1 MTRLTVCGI
10 SVLPFILM
18 LLGKCHFIMTPLFV
32 DISFQIIHSYHCL
45 IYFKELINKWPGDM
59 NNALNSFLA
68 QDISHEKDEGVDQER
83 KKKKLNEK
91 V

>member
-1 MTRLTVCGI
+1 
-10 SVLPFILM
+10 
-18 LLGKCHFIMTPLFV
+18 
-32 DISFQIIHSYHCL
+32 
-45 IYFKELINKWPGDM
+45 M
-59 NNALNSFLA
+59 NNALNSFLT